1 MWFLKY
7 QAQQTKFFVII
18 LGHFLTFHP
27 PDDPENQNFAKM
39 KKAPEDI
46 IILRMHTIHDNYMI
60 YGS

>member
-27 PDDPENQNFAKM
+27 PDDPENQNLAKNE
-39 KKAPEDI
+39 KS
-46 IILRMHTIHDNYMI
+46 T
-60 YGS
+60 